1 MAYRKETLVTSTI
14 WKLLERFSSQAVS
27 FVVTIILARILIPE
41 EYGIIAILMVFINLA
56 NVIVDGG
63 LNTALVQKKN
73 ADNIDFSTIFLF
85 CMGLACILYLIL
97 YFCAIPISRFYSN
110 DLLVPVLRILS
121 LNLFF
126 NSFNAIQR
134 AYVSRNMLFKKLFY
148 SNLISVI
155 ISGII
160 GILLAYNGFG
170 VWALVAQQLIGQLV
184 ISIVLCFAVK
194 WKPTFVFSF
203 DRFKGLFDYGWK
215 IFLSNII
222 IAIYEDIRS
231 VFIGKIYQ
239 PATLAYYDR
248 GKQFPSLVMTNI
260 NTSLQTIL
268 LPAFADIQDDRLR
281 VKEVMRK
288 SMKVTNFCVIPLLV
302 GLIVAAKP
310 LVLFI
315 LTEKWLPAVP
325 FMQIFCVA
333 FILMPIQ
340 SSNIC
345 AIKALG
351 YSGITLKIELMK
363 KVIEAIILIVSFCI
377 NVYAVA
383 VGVVIYNL
391 ICVIINLYP
400 NKKLLNYGLVE
411 QISDVLPIL
420 LCSALM
426 GMFVFWIQL
435 LPIPIFCVL
444 ILQFLAGA
452 ILYIMLSRLFKIDSL
467 GYVVSM
473 IKAII
478 N

>member
-184 ISIVLCFAVK
+184 ISILLCFAVK

-345 AIKALG
+345 AIKAMG

>member
-194 WKPTFVFSF
+194 WKPTFVFSS